1 VNKTRTNPR
10 ERDNGPLAFDGI
22 LFRHVEARKNPP
34 AGTPGSA
41 RKASEANLNLRQPVS
56 NFYTAGGGEA
66 PAPTPVA
73 DLEATL
79 KEIEDALAG
88 LGEDDA

>member
-1 VNKTRTNPR
+1 MSKPEKTLRQ
-10 ERDNGPLAFDGI
+10 EL
-22 LFRHVEARKNPP
+22 LEAR
-34 AGTPGSA
+34 A
-41 RKASEANLNLRQPVS
+41 RLLRQISICANNPVS

>member
-1 VNKTRTNPR
+1 MSKP
-10 ERDNGPLAFDGI
+10 EKPLRQE
-22 LFRHVEARKNPP
+22 LLEARAKILRQMDICANNPP
-34 AGTPGSA
+34 
-41 RKASEANLNLRQPVS
+41 S
-56 NFYTAGGGEA
+56 NFWTAGGGEA

-79 KEIEDALAG
+79 KEIDDALAN

>member
-1 VNKTRTNPR
+1 M
-10 ERDNGPLAFDGI
+10 PLVVPCRNATYSPSGAVRAVI
-22 LFRHVEARKNPP
+22 LRFLAQELLAVAAMIIRLGYE
-34 AGTPGSA
+34 
-41 RKASEANLNLRQPVS
+41 
-56 NFYTAGGGEA
+56 FIFEA

-79 KEIEDALAG
+79 KEIEEALAG